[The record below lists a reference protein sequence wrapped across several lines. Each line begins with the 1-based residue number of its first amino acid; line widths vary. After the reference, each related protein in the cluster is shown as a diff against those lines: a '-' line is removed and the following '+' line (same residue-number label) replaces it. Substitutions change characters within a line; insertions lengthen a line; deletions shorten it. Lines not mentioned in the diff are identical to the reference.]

1 MAGTDDEFSPPK
13 LPKLEL
19 PDDLA
24 RRLELSPAT
33 VERLQALKPSPR
45 LMQMLQQLARRN
57 RPLTSDIR
65 DMINLVLEKRR
76 EVHSLEAWLDD
87 LIDRERWNPAT
98 RAAPPPSAPALEL
111 PIAAPEPAVERLV
124 PEIEGGART
133 AGNRSGCSQAFRW
146 CAATTTLRCCGF
158 DACN

>member
-19 PDDLA
+19 PGDLA
-24 RRLELSPAT
+24 QRLELSPAT

-45 LMQMLQQLARRN
+45 LMQMLQRVARRN
-57 RPLTSDIR
+57 RPPTSDSR
-65 DMINLVLEKRR
+65 GMINLVLEKRR

-98 RAAPPPSAPALEL
+98 RAAPPPSAPAPAKPAPALEL
-111 PIAAPEPAVERLV
+111 PIAAPEPAVKRL
-124 PEIEGGART
+124 PEIEEGRAQQEIAR
-133 AGNRSGCSQAFRW
+133 AVAK
-146 CAATTTLRCCGF
+146 L
-158 DACN
+158 